1 MAQSG
6 EYWRKRLKVLENREY
21 MQTSAYYEDLKKQF
35 AIAERNLQSD
45 ISYWYQRLARNN
57 NISLAAAKE
66 LLKKNELE
74 EFHWTVEGYIKRG
87 KENELNARWMKKLE
101 NASARVHISH
111 LEAMKLQVQQHAEEL
126 YQHYETGT
134 ANHLKAIYKDGYYH
148 NAYEIAKG
156 TGVGSSFSAID
167 TRKIDKVIATPWAR
181 DGKVFSDRI
190 WENKD
195 KLVAELHTELTQCII
210 RGENPDEAAKRL
222 AEKMGGKLGAAQ
234 NLVYTE
240 SAAIS
245 ACAQRDCYGDLAVEQ
260 FEVVETLDS
269 HTCPTCRD
277 MDGKHFPM
285 EDYKIGVTAPP
296 FHPRC
301 RGCTCP
307 YFGDEFDSIGERA
320 ARGEDGR
327 TYYVPADMTY
337 REWEKT
343 FVESAHTEDTK
354 SEVNYLIRNHVA
366 GQNTMREQQIVR
378 EAVAD
383 VPLKVQQAME
393 NTIIDIGKTGA
404 SQYDYKHDIIYVAER
419 AQKEDI
425 IHEIGHMVENKMLD
439 GEKVIKLRKQIV
451 KNISPN
457 DIIKTI
463 MYDAAGQ
470 EHEVF
475 LVKSNYFLSEYQGRI
490 YVNDWDEIYDEN
502 WNIRDDRLLEFVSEI
517 FREYIENPQR
527 IEKEYPEFYKLIK
540 EVAE

>member
-1 MAQSG
+1 MARSG
-6 EYWRKRLKVLENREY
+6 EYWRKRLKALENKEY
-21 MQTSAYYEDLKKQF
+21 MQTSAYYEDLKQQF
-35 AIAERNLQSD
+35 AIAERNLQMD
-45 ISYWYQRLARNN
+45 ISYWYQRLAKNN
-57 NISLAAAKE
+57 DVSLAAAKE

-74 EFHWTVEGYIKRG
+74 EFHWTVEEYIKRG

-101 NASARVHISH
+101 NASARVHINH

-126 YQHYETGT
+126 YQRYETG
-134 ANHLKAIYKDGYYH
+134 AAKHLKTIYEDGYYH

-167 TRKIDKVIATPWAR
+167 TRKIDKAITIPWAR

-190 WENKD
+190 WENKN
-195 KLVAELHTELTQCII
+195 KLVAELHTELTQCLI

-222 AEKMGGKLGAAQ
+222 AEKMGGKLGAAR

-245 ACAQRDCYGDLAVEQ
+245 ACAQRDCYGELAVEQ

-277 MDGKHFPM
+277 MDGQHFSM

-307 YFGDEFDSIGERA
+307 YFDDEFDSIGERA

-343 FVESAHTEDTK
+343 FVNENNTGLRKAKTDDTIEPVGAKEVVEVHSIGKINKDIYRCVTEDIVTD
-354 SEVNYLIRNHVA
+354 EVVITDNQIRHIKDRHPNDYERFSQYFA
-366 GQNTMREQQIVR
+366 EIVR
-378 EAVAD
+378 N
-383 VPLKVQQAME
+383 P
-393 NTIIDIGKTGA
+393 
-404 SQYDYKHDIIYVAER
+404 DY
-419 AQKEDI
+419 
-425 IHEIGHMVENKMLD
+425 
-439 GEKVIKLRKQIV
+439 
-451 KNISPN
+451 
-457 DIIKTI
+457 IIKANKPDTAVI
-463 MYDAAGQ
+463 LKEIESNGERFQTVLRLCTSKEPDGYRNSIIT
-470 EHEVF
+470 F
-475 LVKSNYFLSEYQGRI
+475 LKIDTKRWERYLRTK
-490 YVNDWDEIYDEN
+490 EILYK
-502 WNIRDDRLLEFVSEI
+502 
-517 FREYIENPQR
+517 RE
-527 IEKEYPEFYKLIK
+527 
-540 EVAE
+540 